1 MAQNRNRRNRND
13 KKENGRDILG
23 ILLVIISA
31 FLLVCIV
38 IPVLFGVI
46 SRAIFNVMLG
56 VFGILSYPL
65 LIAVL
70 MAGVCLML
78 RRYASP
84 SVKTVV
90 CSVFIGLGAVVIL
103 QLATTH
109 KFLSY
114 NFSDYIA
121 TVYDVKY
128 SMGGV
133 VFGTLAFGLKKAI
146 TEIGCYIVFSLVI
159 LVALAIL
166 IDLVGII
173 RKLHGR
179 ERKKRV
185 DPPVRE
191 ESDGFDS
198 DAQAKGVVRAGT
210 SGSLYVHTITPRVIS
225 AETGRSSE
233 LSNSTRRNVTDYSSS
248 PVVERDEPEIERNR
262 FALYGDADTVN
273 RQETEEFIKQ
283 TNPKKAKKRDADEV
297 AESASE
303 EPQSVQATVVPPV
316 PPQEEP
322 AVAEPFERVSADAKI
337 SAAMRPKHVGR
348 TDNRFWEVVFPV
360 DKHTEFNDNDSIET
374 AVADRRAPEPPVRE
388 QQSRAPRAPEFSSRV
403 DPQRSVS
410 PEFVYPD
417 DSRYASPIMDAEFE
431 VPPPAASF
439 AEPKRGVDL
448 GRDDDIL
455 RSLGDA
461 RRAADKRDDII
472 RAQEMQQYAEES
484 EASSRQDDVG
494 GEILDATVEENRMG
508 SNGGMFGEEIEM
520 SPPHD
525 AAFLIG
531 DGEITQIGAD
541 SANPAFKRDIVQ
553 EPIRNAEN
561 EAEFVEPTKP
571 LEQPDAFD
579 DVGIINGTSGS
590 LVISDEPAQDLSES
604 RDNTSDL
611 IDGEDRS
618 GMYTPVEEPVVAPKP
633 ARQKKQPTVLPN
645 QLTIEDAYQSQ
656 AESVVIQDVRKRKR
670 YIDYSVPPIDLLRVA
685 ARNDEDMAELQ
696 SNAEKLEGVLGRFL
710 KTDVKVINIVP
721 GPTVTQYEIE
731 VPSGVSVKQIA
742 PVSEDIQYELA
753 TAGAIRIEAP
763 IQGKRAVG
771 VEIPNKNRSIVSLRE
786 IIESNK
792 FRNAESAMTFSVGK
806 NISGDPVLCDL
817 EKIPHLLIAG
827 QTGSGKSACL
837 NGLIVSLL
845 YKASPADMRFI
856 LVDPKRVEF
865 SSYRGIPHLLFD
877 NIISEPED
885 ALSAL
890 KWACDEM
897 ERRYIVMA
905 KYKCN
910 KIAAY
915 NALPEVASPNGKLDK
930 MAHIIFIIDELADL
944 MGSSVKREIEDRIKQ
959 LTAKARA
966 AGIHLIVATQRPST
980 DVITGTIKTNL
991 SSRIA
996 FRVTSQIDSRVIL
1009 DSIGAEALA
1018 GNGDMLFF
1026 PATAQSAMRVQGSF
1040 VSDTEVTSVVT
1051 YVKEHNETDFDD
1063 EAASKIFKSASDG
1076 EGNAS
1081 GGPEIKTDELLPDVL
1096 ALVIKS
1102 KQASASGIQR
1112 RFSIGYARA
1121 ARIIDNMEEMGYI
1134 GPSTGSS
1141 KPREV
1146 RITPEQYR
1154 ELFGR
1159 EYDEN

>member
-38 IPVLFGVI
+38 VPVLFGVI

-65 LIAVL
+65 LIAIL
-70 MAGVCLML
+70 MAGICLML

-109 KFLSY
+109 KFLAY

-159 LVALAIL
+159 LVALAVM
-166 IDLVGII
+166 IDLIGII

-179 ERKKRV
+179 ERKKHTEEPDAQADV
-185 DPPVRE
+185 DGLTA
-191 ESDGFDS
+191 DT
-198 DAQAKGVVRAGT
+198 QAKGVVRAGT

-225 AETGRSSE
+225 AETGRSSD
-233 LSNSTRRNVTDYSSS
+233 LSGATRRNVTDYSSS
-248 PVVERDEPEIERNR
+248 PVVERDEPEIERR
-262 FALYGDADTVN
+262 RYALYGDAESVK

-283 TNPKKAKKRDADEV
+283 TNPKKSKKHEIEEN
-297 AESASE
+297 AEAE
-303 EPQSVQATVVPPV
+303 TAEPQSVRATVVPPAT
-316 PPQEEP
+316 QNEEP

-337 SAAMRPKHVGR
+337 SAAMRPKHIGR

-374 AVADRRAPEPPVRE
+374 AVTDRRVPPVPPVSA
-388 QQSRAPRAPEFSSRV
+388 QQNRAPEFSSRV
-403 DPQRSVS
+403 DPQRSVN
-410 PEFVYPD
+410 PQYVYPD
-417 DSRYASPIMDAEFE
+417 DSHYASPIMDAEFD
-431 VPPPAASF
+431 VPPAVTGF
-439 AEPKRGVDL
+439 AEPKNNVDL

-455 RSLGDA
+455 RSFGAA
-461 RRAADKRDDII
+461 RQSAQKSDEII
-472 RAQEMQQYAEES
+472 RAQEMQPYAAES
-484 EASSRQDDVG
+484 GEVMQQDVAGD
-494 GEILDATVEENRMG
+494 ILDATVEENRIG
-508 SNGGMFGEEIEM
+508 TSGGMLGETVEM

-525 AAFLIG
+525 AAFMIG
-531 DGEITQIGAD
+531 DGEEITQIGTD

-561 EAEFVEPTKP
+561 EAEFAEPTIP
-571 LEQPDAFD
+571 APRVDTFTD
-579 DVGIINGTSGS
+579 SDIINGASGS
-590 LVISDEPAQDLSES
+590 LVISEEPAQDLSES
-604 RDNTSDL
+604 RDNTSDF

-618 GMYTPVEEPVVAPKP
+618 GMYTPVEEPIAAPKP
-633 ARQKKQPTVLPN
+633 VRQKKQPAVLPN

-786 IIESNK
+786 IIESTK

-1040 VSDTEVTSVVT
+1040 VSDTEVSSVVT

-1063 EAASKIFKSASDG
+1063 EAAGKIFKSASDG
-1076 EGNAS
+1076 EGGSS

-1146 RITPEQYR
+1146 RITAEQYR